1 KHELD
6 RWLGSRALRP
16 DGVTSP
22 DPMPIIG
29 GSHDPLLE
37 WALRESGSG
46 LATLPEGSAAGL
58 SRFVRGEL
66 VAAAV
71 HMHAREVD
79 VHANIV
85 AMETRPNLHDAV
97 LIAFAQREQ
106 GLVVARRNPLA
117 LTSVEQIVSSRARL
131 APRPGGAGA
140 QLLLHALLHRAGLSP
155 DQLNRIS

>member
-1 KHELD
+1 SNPVRFNVISSFVRRGAAKTRSQSITWLIRQAKIVRNGPMRLLTITEAADYLSLKDRKLYELASDGTIPCTKITGRWLFPKHELD

-58 SRFVRGEL
+58 SRFVRGE
-66 VAAAV
+66 
-71 HMHAREVD
+71 
-79 VHANIV
+79 
-85 AMETRPNLHDAV
+85 
-97 LIAFAQREQ
+97 
-106 GLVVARRNPLA
+106 
-117 LTSVEQIVSSRARL
+117 
-131 APRPGGAGA
+131 
-140 QLLLHALLHRAGLSP
+140 
-155 DQLNRIS
+155 